1 MPSVHLPIFK
11 CVNDDD
17 NAVTA
22 VYFTKKI
29 TYLTSCGKCLT
40 HWHEEVE
47 EETLLLTMC
56 LQNSDNYNA
65 DF

>member
-1 MPSVHLPIFK
+1 
-11 CVNDDD
+11 
-17 NAVTA
+17 

-40 HWHEEVE
+40 HWLEEEEE